1 MSSLLYNDRPF
12 GYGAI
17 MYNGSSSSISNCY
30 PFFTSQF
37 TLGSLT
43 SISSSGAGTIS
54 VGDVD
59 EYWTVMPGYKLIV
72 YTNSAFVG
80 PILLTA
86 DNTNGSVPVNYPIPS
101 PNNASSI
108 RLFFNGTQL

>member
-1 MSSLLYNDRPF
+1 MSSLLYNGSPL

-17 MYNGSSSSISNCY
+17 MYNGSSTSIANCY
-30 PFFTSQF
+30 PFFASQSNLL
-37 TLGSLT
+37 TLT

-59 EYWTVMPGYKLIV
+59 EYWTVMPGYKLIL
-72 YTNSAFVG
+72 YADTAFVG

-86 DNTNGSVPVNYPIPS
+86 DNTSGSVPVNYPVAT

-108 RLFFNGTQL
+108 RLYFNGTQI